1 MNKFKIANVKEG
13 KDLMKLSFIFNLTA
27 KPASI
32 NKNNPTEANSNIIR
46 YK

>member
-1 MNKFKIANVKEG
+1 MNKFKAANVKEG
-13 KDLMKLSFIFNLTA
+13 EDLIKLSFIFNLTT

-32 NKNNPTEANSNIIR
+32 NKNNPTEANSNTIG